1 MRTDRRA
8 SIRIYELHAVGLRH
22 AKEVLFFFF
31 FQGSIAA
38 CIKGDGRWLVL
49 TDSGN
54 VAVVRLEGF
63 CYPCT
68 AHAGSMILLVG
79 EELQMQMD
87 NFAVDGISLGIATAT
102 ENGKYVDLLLAGPSR
117 G

>member
-1 MRTDRRA
+1 M
-8 SIRIYELHAVGLRH
+8 H
-22 AKEVLFFFF
+22 
-31 FQGSIAA
+31 Q
-38 CIKGDGRWLVL
+38 GRWAVACT

>member
-1 MRTDRRA
+1 
-8 SIRIYELHAVGLRH
+8 
-22 AKEVLFFFF
+22 
-31 FQGSIAA
+31 
-38 CIKGDGRWLVL
+38 
-49 TDSGN
+49 
-54 VAVVRLEGF
+54 
-63 CYPCT
+63 
-68 AHAGSMILLVG
+68 MILLVG